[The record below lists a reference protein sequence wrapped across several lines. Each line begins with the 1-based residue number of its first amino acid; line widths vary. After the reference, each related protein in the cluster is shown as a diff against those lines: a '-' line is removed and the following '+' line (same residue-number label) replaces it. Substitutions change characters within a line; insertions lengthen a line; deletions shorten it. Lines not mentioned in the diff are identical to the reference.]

1 MKDYF
6 AYGSNM
12 DESQMNQRCHDS
24 PVLVGIARLNDYR
37 FIINTRGVA
46 TVVTPSSH
54 KVYGIVWS
62 ITETCEKSLGDCEGV
77 KYETYTKCTINV
89 DIVTGKVVPAL
100 VYLASDSTHGS
111 ARSGYMEKIVAAAE
125 RHRLPDDYV
134 EELRTWVKRK

>member
-12 DESQMNQRCHDS
+12 DEPQMNQRCHNS

-37 FIINTRGVA
+37 FIINTRDVA
-46 TVVTPSSH
+46 TIILQASGE
-54 KVYGIVWS
+54 VYGIVWS
-62 ITETCEKSLGDCEGV
+62 ITIACEQSLDEYEGV
-77 KYETYTKCTINV
+77 RCGTYTKTMMDVQLCS
-89 DIVTGKVVPAL
+89 GKSVHAL
-100 VYLASDSTHGS
+100 VYIASDSTRGS
-111 ARSGYMEKIVAAAE
+111 AGSGYMEKIVAAAE